1 MSYQPN
7 PSARDPSFNE
17 TNPRREEMRTLGLRN
32 RSWVYAVTPL
42 AIIGIVIAFFWIAA
56 PKGETVP
63 SVMGLPLGEAFTIL
77 RASDVCV
84 EWVTGVDDA
93 RPGQVIEQD
102 PQGGSE
108 WTNYARQ
115 VRLIVGPATD
125 VTEAIAEVPGI
136 ACESA
141 RRDLQRR
148 L

>member
-1 MSYQPN
+1 
-7 PSARDPSFNE
+7 
-17 TNPRREEMRTLGLRN
+17 MRTLGLRN

-63 SVMGLPLGEAFTIL
+63 SVMGLPLSEAFTIL
-77 RASDVCV
+77 LASDVCV
-84 EWVTGVDDA
+84 EWVTAVEDA
-93 RPGQVIEQD
+93 RPGRVIEQD
-102 PQGGSE
+102 PQGGTE
-108 WTNYARQ
+108 WTNDARQ
-115 VRLIVGPATD
+115 VRLIVGPGTD
-125 VTEAIAEVPGI
+125 LTEAIAEVPGI